1 MAKPISL
8 NWMGRLEVGKR
19 SCAKSTPASSKKG
32 VVIPQKKFCER
43 DGGDWLQVDIPTF
56 YGPHSDCSWVAVL
69 RALVYGGNK
78 SVTYVGRP
86 EIQPARC

>member
-43 DGGDWLQVDIPTF
+43 DGGDWL
-56 YGPHSDCSWVAVL
+56 
-69 RALVYGGNK
+69 
-78 SVTYVGRP
+78 
-86 EIQPARC
+86 